1 MDKKFDSSSVP
12 LSEMLGD
19 AAKGKLQLPDFQRGW
34 VWDDDHIRS
43 LLASISVSYPIGAV
57 MTLVTGNPEVKFRP
71 RPVEGVEL
79 PGPVEPEYLLLD
91 GQQRATS
98 LYLALHSSKAV
109 PTRDSRG
116 KSMLRHYYAD
126 IRACIDPFTDREE
139 AIVSVPEDRVQT
151 FRNEVVLN
159 VSTRQAELA
168 AEMFPLDIILDP
180 VATMEWQYDYI
191 ENGPGDR
198 DDRFKTWQR
207 FAIEVVAAFIAYQVP
222 TIELAKS
229 TPKDAVCQVFEKV
242 NTGGVSLTVFELLT
256 ATYAADDFNLRE
268 DWDERRQRIHA
279 HKVLERYEATDFI
292 QTITILSTYERR
304 LAVIESGE
312 TERAPA
318 VSGKRKDMLR
328 LELSEYRKWADL
340 VTEALEKV
348 VRFLHA
354 EHMYTANNLPYA
366 SQLVPLTATFA
377 KLGSALSPLPATDK
391 LRRWFWCGIF
401 GEMYGGASESRF
413 SNDLVDLDSWIV
425 GDGDEPR
432 TIRDAQFQAD
442 RLLSLRSRVSAAYKG
457 LFALQMKR
465 GGRDFRTGSPISAAV
480 YFDDAIDIHHI
491 FPKAWCD
498 KNGIESWIADS
509 AVNKTAIDAHTNR
522 YIGARPPSEYLKR
535 IEDEDGTSNHELD
548 RILLSHDID
557 PHTMRSDDF
566 PSFFNS
572 RFEALVQQIE
582 SVMGK
587 PVNRND
593 LRDESPFVDHVP
605 AQLPPVN
612 IVELVS
618 DGESRNAEHKSTARF
633 NPFTGTTDPNLEWS
647 ALKTIAGFANAEGGL
662 LIVGVDDD
670 GGAVGIEGDY
680 STLRKKDR
688 DGWELWLTD
697 AVSSSMSKVA
707 ATLLNVRFGEYKDV
721 DVAVIDVRPSRTGP
735 IFAKEPKGDGKLRF
749 MVRINNS
756 TQELEGE
763 EADKYKRTRWPDL
776 F

>member
-1 MDKKFDSSSVP
+1 
-12 LSEMLGD
+12 MLGD

-34 VWDDDHIRS
+34 VWDDDHIKS

-57 MTLVTGNPEVKFRP
+57 MTLVTGNPDVKFRP

-79 PGPVEPEYLLLD
+79 PHPIEPEYLLLD
-91 GQQRATS
+91 GQQRTTS
-98 LYLALHSSKAV
+98 LFLALHSPEAV
-109 PTRDSRG
+109 PTRDTRG

-139 AIVSVPEDRVQT
+139 AIVSVPEDRIQT
-151 FRNEVVLN
+151 FRNEIVLD

-168 AEMFPLDIILDP
+168 FEMFPLDIVLNPI
-180 VATMEWQYDYI
+180 ATMDWQYDYV

-198 DDRFKTWQR
+198 DERFEIWQR
-207 FAIEVVAAFIAYQVP
+207 FAIDVIAAFVAYQVP
-222 TIELAKS
+222 TIELARS

-256 ATYAADDFNLRE
+256 ATYAAEDFNLRE
-268 DWDERRQRIHA
+268 DWDRRRERIHA
-279 HKVLERYEATDFI
+279 HKVLGRFEATDFI
-292 QTITILSTYERR
+292 QTITLLSTLERR
-304 LAVIESGE
+304 QGVIESGE

-328 LELSEYRKWADL
+328 LDLTEYRKWADQ

-348 VRFLHA
+348 VRFLHE

-366 SQLVPLTATFA
+366 SQVVPLAAAYA
-377 KLGSALSPLPATDK
+377 KLGDSLSPMPASER

-413 SNDLVDLDSWIV
+413 ANDLVDLDSWIAD
-425 GDGDEPR
+425 DGDEPR

-465 GGRDFRTGSPISAAV
+465 GGRDFRTGSLIDANV
-480 YFDDAIDIHHI
+480 YFDDAVDIHHI

-509 AVNKTAIDAHTNR
+509 AINKTAIDAHTNR
-522 YIGARPPSEYLKR
+522 YIHARAPSKYLAL
-535 IEDEDGTSNHELD
+535 IEEEDGTSAAELD
-548 RILLSHDID
+548 QILLSHDID
-557 PHTMRSDDF
+557 PHSMRSDDF
-566 PSFFNS
+566 PSFFNR
-572 RFEALVQQIE
+572 RFEALVRQIE
-582 SVMGK
+582 TVMGK
-587 PVNRND
+587 PVNRAD
-593 LRDESPFVDHVP
+593 FRDESPFVEASP
-605 AQLPPVN
+605 APAPAVDLSA
-612 IVELVS
+612 LLA
-618 DGESRNAEHKSTARF
+618 DGESKNVEYKSTARY
-633 NPFTGTTDPNLEWS
+633 NSFTGTSDPNLEWS
-647 ALKTIAGFANAEGGL
+647 ALKTIAGFTNADGGL
-662 LIVGVDDD
+662 LVVGIDDEGKPVGV
-670 GGAVGIEGDY
+670 ESDY
-680 STLRKKDR
+680 STFKKKDR

-707 ATLLNVRFGEYKDV
+707 ATLLGVRFVEHEGV
-721 DVAVIDVRPSRTGP
+721 DVVLIDVRPSRTGP
-735 IFAKEPKGDGKLRF
+735 VFAKEPKGDGKLRF

>member
-12 LSEMLGD
+12 LSELLGD

-34 VWDDDHIRS
+34 VWDDDHIKS

-57 MTLVTGNPEVKFRP
+57 MTLVTGNPDVKFRP
-71 RPVEGVEL
+71 RPIEGIEL
-79 PGPVEPEYLLLD
+79 RAPVEPEYLLLD

-98 LYLALHSSKAV
+98 LYLALHSPEPV
-109 PTRDSRG
+109 PTRDARG
-116 KSMLRHYYAD
+116 KSLLRHYYAD
-126 IRACIDPFTDREE
+126 IKGCIDPFADREE
-139 AIVSVPEDRVQT
+139 AIVSVPENRIQT
-151 FRNEVVLN
+151 FRNEVVLD
-159 VSTRQAELA
+159 VATREAELNS
-168 AEMFPLDIILDP
+168 EMFPLDIVLDA
-180 VATMEWQYDYI
+180 VATMDWQYDYV

-198 DDRFKTWQR
+198 DDRLRTWQR
-207 FAIEVVAAFIAYQVP
+207 FAIEVVAAFVAYQVP
-222 TIELAKS
+222 TIQLAKS

-256 ATYAADDFNLRE
+256 ATYAAEDFNLRE
-268 DWDERRQRIHA
+268 DWDERRERIHA

-292 QTITILSTYERR
+292 QTITLLSTYERR
-304 LAVIESGE
+304 QAVMESGE

-328 LELSEYRKWADL
+328 LELSEYRKWADP
-340 VTEALEKV
+340 VNDALEKV

-366 SQLVPLTATFA
+366 SQVVPLAAAYA
-377 KLGSALSPLPATDK
+377 KLGSALSPLPTADK

-413 SNDLVDLDSWIV
+413 ANDLVDLDTWIR
-425 GDGDEPR
+425 GDGNEPR

-465 GGRDFRTGSPISAAV
+465 GGRDFRTGSLIDANV
-480 YFDDAIDIHHI
+480 YFDDAVDIHHI

-498 KNGIESWIADS
+498 KNGIEPWIADS

-522 YIGARPPSEYLKR
+522 YIHARAPSKYLDL
-535 IEDEDGTSNHELD
+535 IENDDGTSADALD

-557 PHTMRSDDF
+557 PLSMRSDDF
-566 PSFFNS
+566 PSFFNR

-582 SVMGK
+582 GVMGK
-587 PVNRND
+587 PVNRAD
-593 LRDESPFVDHVP
+593 LRDESPFVEP
-605 AQLPPVN
+605 APAPLPAVD
-612 IVELVS
+612 ISALLLG
-618 DGESRNAEHKSTARF
+618 GETKNAEHKSTARY
-633 NPFTGTTDPNLEWS
+633 NPFTGTSDPNLEWS
-647 ALKTIAGFANAEGGL
+647 TLKSIAGFANADGGL

-670 GGAVGIEGDY
+670 GNAVGIEGDY

-707 ATLLNVRFGEYKDV
+707 ATLLNVRFVRHDDV
-721 DVAVIDVRPSRTGP
+721 DMALIDVRPSRTGP
-735 IFAKEPKGDGKLRF
+735 VFAKEPKGDNKLRF

-756 TQELEGE
+756 TQELEGD